1 MTKERWTELGLK
13 SGKIGQGSVFSL
25 FPSFPSSL
33 LFLSDC
39 FFSSSQTVYSSS
51 QAVFLLLTLFFPLS
65 QTVDV
70 KSDCLDAFRACR
82 QRENEAFFTINQCDH
97 KTVDLIESSR
107 WRWICFQQISLPR
120 SLRDF
125 LDDEED
131 YDESYDID
139 YDEDYY
145 EGLDLDLGID
155 LDQEENY
162 IDDQSS

>member
-1 MTKERWTELGLK
+1 MMKERWTELGLK
-13 SGKIGQGSVFSL
+13 PGKIGQGTVFSL

-33 LFLSDC
+33 LFFSGC
-39 FFSSSQTVYSSS
+39 FF
-51 QAVFLLLTLFFPLS
+51 LLRLFFPLS

-107 WRWICFQQISLPR
+107 WRWISYCFQQMSLPR

-139 YDEDYY
+139 YDEDYD
-145 EGLDLDLGID
+145 EVLDLDLGTD

-162 IDDQSS
+162 IEQNS

>member
-1 MTKERWTELGLK
+1 MMKERCARIKARKNWTRNR
-13 SGKIGQGSVFSL
+13 
-25 FPSFPSSL
+25 FPVSPL
-33 LFLSDC
+33 LF
-39 FFSSSQTVYSSS
+39 FSSQTVFFFFSDCFSS
-51 QAVFLLLTLFFPLS
+51 FLKLFFPLS

-107 WRWICFQQISLPR
+107 WRGISYCFQQISLPR

-155 LDQEENY
+155 LDQEEEY
-162 IDDQSS
+162 IDDPLDQSS

>member
-13 SGKIGQGSVFSL
+13 PGKIGQGTVFSL
-25 FPSFPSSL
+25 IPSFSSSL
-33 LFLSDC
+33 LFFSDC
-39 FFSSSQTVYSSS
+39 FFFFSGCF
-51 QAVFLLLTLFFPLS
+51 FLLRLFFPLS

-145 EGLDLDLGID
+145 EGLDLDL
-155 LDQEENY
+155 DQEEDY
-162 IDDQSS
+162 IDEQSS